1 MLSKRVVLVVVALCC
16 LFALT
21 PSALYSQSASAGSV
35 AGLVTDASGGS
46 VVGATITMTDR
57 ATHTPRTTSSNEAG
71 RYNFANVSPGM
82 YEISSNKTG
91 FRVAKVNEVQVTVG
105 TTLTIDFKMEVGS
118 VSEIIEVTST
128 GAELQTTNATM
139 GTTLSGETLLLLPN
153 LGRDVTTLLIAQP
166 GVSPDGYSAGA
177 NYDQNMYQLDG
188 GNNSNDMDGSM
199 SIYTPS
205 SGSTSPQNTGGA
217 PSGVMPTP
225 VESVEEFKVS
235 TSNQTADF
243 NGAGGAQVQLV
254 TRRGTDTWHGAVYEY
269 YLGSNFGANTWDND
283 FSGLPKVSTHQ
294 NRYGGAVG
302 GKILPKLLGG
312 NTYFFANYEGFREI
326 QKFPAFSSLPSL
338 DDRRGV
344 FTVPVRNP
352 HVMAA
357 VIRIGTTLDAID
369 HAAVRRQ
376 NRLAPHLAQI
386 DATVARSAF
395 DRPVAGALGAEHTRV
410 TDRHATHR
418 PAQRMDPGIGGDFGR
433 PIAIGRGRVGGWRWR
448 GNGR

>member
-1 MLSKRVVLVVVALCC
+1 
-16 LFALT
+16 
-21 PSALYSQSASAGSV
+21 
-35 AGLVTDASGGS
+35 
-46 VVGATITMTDR
+46 
-57 ATHTPRTTSSNEAG
+57 
-71 RYNFANVSPGM
+71 M

-235 TSNQTADF
+235 TSNQTETSTGQVAPKF
-243 NGAGGAQVQLV
+243 SLSPGVVRTHGTALSTSITLAATSARTPGTTTSAG
-254 TRRGTDTWHGAVYEY
+254 
-269 YLGSNFGANTWDND
+269 F
-283 FSGLPKVSTHQ
+283 PKS
-294 NRYGGAVG
+294 
-302 GKILPKLLGG
+302 P
-312 NTYFFANYEGFREI
+312 
-326 QKFPAFSSLPSL
+326 P
-338 DDRRGV
+338 
-344 FTVPVRNP
+344 
-352 HVMAA
+352 
-357 VIRIGTTLDAID
+357 IRIDT
-369 HAAVRRQ
+369 AAPW
-376 NRLAPHLAQI
+376 A
-386 DATVARSAF
+386 ARFSLNF
-395 DRPVAGALGAEHTRV
+395 
-410 TDRHATHR
+410 
-418 PAQRMDPGIGGDFGR
+418 
-433 PIAIGRGRVGGWRWR
+433 
-448 GNGR
+448 